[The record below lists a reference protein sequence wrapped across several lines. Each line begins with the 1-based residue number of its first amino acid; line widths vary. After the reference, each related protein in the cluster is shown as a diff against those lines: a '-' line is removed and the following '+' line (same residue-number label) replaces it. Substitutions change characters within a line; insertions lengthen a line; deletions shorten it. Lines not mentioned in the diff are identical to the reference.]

1 MSYQPWLDS
10 INDILVP
17 HIYNGLQVAYNSV
30 AKICKG
36 KKVLMAFQVTLENIK
51 DLPQQ
56 SIDNDYKVLLKTSEK
71 TEDELRRMFDN
82 LYRSY
87 ANFALS
93 SAGKD
98 VSKLDYSLIS
108 PPKRISDFVKNAYV
122 NTAREIW
129 IRPFLFSTD
138 CQPVEKQA
146 NTNEVFTIIKSSI
159 LKTVRDDL
167 NLNNLTSILETGEGS
182 ITSSVRTTDTLAKRL
197 RRIDTDTIMSE
208 SKLGVPTATLSIP
221 VVDGNSVISK
231 YNQFLKAPSEASD
244 VRTVSDLASTT
255 EYTIPSELEPSSEE
269 EEEEEGEGK
278 EESSEDTIMVA
289 KSIADEG
296 NTATLAED
304 DMATIYEDTEEEQEK
319 EPEPS
324 LRSIRTDRT
333 TATSKSRKS
342 TRSTNNGII
351 LKGEDE
357 EAEGEEEGTIRNKS
371 VSNRSKATTEGS
383 TMNIKFITST
393 RGTSTADPFSDLEI
407 NLLDTGDKMS
417 SRLSALGL

>member
-36 KKVLMAFQVTLENIK
+36 KKVIMAFQVTLENIK

-221 VVDGNSVISK
+221 IVDGNSVISK
-231 YNQFLKAPSEASD
+231 YNQFLQAPSEASD

-269 EEEEEGEGK
+269 EEEAE

-304 DMATIYEDTEEEQEK
+304 DMATIYEDTEEEQENA
-319 EPEPS
+319 PEPS

-357 EAEGEEEGTIRNKS
+357 EGEEVEEGTIRNKS

-383 TMNIKFITST
+383 TMNIKFMTST